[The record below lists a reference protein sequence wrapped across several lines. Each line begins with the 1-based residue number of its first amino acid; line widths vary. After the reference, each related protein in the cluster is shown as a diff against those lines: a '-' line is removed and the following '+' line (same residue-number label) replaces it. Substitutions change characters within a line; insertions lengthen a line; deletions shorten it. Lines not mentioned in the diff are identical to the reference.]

1 MKKFPMHRAQASRHQ
16 AAFTKAG
23 PWHSSAILCR
33 TCKKAELGIVKRSKA
48 NELLLVLPLLIH
60 RIDHKQMS
68 LEFPPHKRGSRGPRR
83 ANDISQARFSES
95 NRYMQLLLRPFHLVG
110 SSPKSSLRKPY
121 ADGAADERADD
132 ADPEPIPGPRNRYM
146 PPPAAGRH

>member
-68 LEFPPHKRGSRGPRR
+68 LEFPPHKRGSRGLRR
-83 ANDISQARFSES
+83 ANDISQARFS
-95 NRYMQLLLRPFHLVG
+95 G
-110 SSPKSSLRKPY
+110 SSFCTGSMVLPEFDGFRINGSDDNLEEFKSGSWR
-121 ADGAADERADD
+121 EREMIQRTAL
-132 ADPEPIPGPRNRYM
+132 AKYR
-146 PPPAAGRH
+146 